1 MKFVCE
7 RTLLSNAISGV
18 SKANSGRAPIPVLE
32 GLLLKAEG
40 FSLTLTGY
48 NMELAIKTTIEC
60 NVLVAG
66 ETVLNAKL
74 LGDIVS
80 RMNSSQVS
88 IELTDHGVAIIK
100 GGVAQF
106 EMAAMLPNDYPEL
119 PVPDASHTCK
129 MPVAT
134 MREMIEQTIF
144 AVSTDDKKPAHTGVL
159 FVIQPDAL
167 TFVCLDGYRLAI
179 VKRDIPCTK
188 DIRVI
193 VPAKTMNELNK
204 LMGEDGEQMVDV
216 FANRHFAVFHVNGY
230 QIMSRLISGEFLNYQ
245 RVIPDGFKT
254 RAVVDTKSFIDTI
267 ERASLIITERLKNP
281 LRVQF
286 TDGMVVVRCQTNLG
300 KVQDEFEADIQ
311 GDPVEIGFNNRYL
324 LDALRNSKA
333 EQVVLEMN
341 GPLAPVKML
350 SVEGED
356 FTYLVLPVRFKND

>member
-18 SKANSGRAPIPVLE
+18 SKANTGRAPIPVLE

-48 NMELAIKTTIEC
+48 NMELAIITTIEC

-80 RMNSSQVS
+80 RMDSSQVT
-88 IELTDHGVAIIK
+88 IELTDHGVALIE

-106 EMAAMLPNDYPEL
+106 EMTAMLPNDYPEL
-119 PVPDASHTCK
+119 PVPDASHTCT
-129 MPVAT
+129 MPVSL
-134 MREMIEQTIF
+134 MREMIDKTIY
-144 AVSTDDKKPAHTGVL
+144 AVSTDDKRPAHTGVL

-179 VKRDIPCTK
+179 VKREIPCTK

-193 VPAKTMNELNK
+193 VPAKTMSELNK
-204 LMGEDGEQMVDV
+204 LMGDDGEKEVQV

-230 QIMSRLISGEFLNYQ
+230 KIMSRLISGEFLNYQ
-245 RVIPDGFKT
+245 RVIPDGYKT
-254 RAVVDTKSFIDTI
+254 RAIIDSRSFMDTI

-286 TDGMVVVRCQTNLG
+286 MNGQVVVRCQTNLG
-300 KVQDEFEADIQ
+300 KVQDEFEAEIQ
-311 GDPVEIGFNNRYL
+311 GDPVEIGLNYRYL

-333 EQVVLEMN
+333 DKVVMEMN

-350 SVEGED
+350 SMDSSD